1 MELRIF
7 EYNVTPN
14 VEERNEFGI
23 YLVNDTLT
31 MNGNNVDDENKVF
44 AVKEVLKENKESI
57 ITLATGKIENYKGG
71 RQKNLTVKFDVDGE
85 TYRII
90 GNTPS
95 QEMANFY
102 TKIVTDITN
111 IVSK

>member
-1 MELRIF
+1 MELKVY

-31 MNGNNVDDENKVF
+31 MNGNNVEDGNKVF
-44 AVKEVLKENKESI
+44 AVKKVLDENKEKI
-57 ITLATGKIENYKGG
+57 IALATEKLENYKGG
-71 RQKNLTVKFDVDGE
+71 RQELLTVKFEDDGE
-85 TYRII
+85 TYRIV

-95 QEMANFY
+95 HEMADFY
-102 TKIVTDITN
+102 AKIVSEITN
-111 IVSK
+111 IIK

>member
-1 MELRIF
+1 MELKIY

-14 VEERNEFGI
+14 ANEKNEFGI

-31 MNGNNVDDENKVF
+31 MNGNNVEDENKIF
-44 AVKEVLKENKESI
+44 AVKEVLEENKENI

-71 RQKNLTVKFDVDGE
+71 RQKILTVKFDVDGE

-95 QEMANFY
+95 QEMADFY
-102 TKIVTDITN
+102 TKIVTEITDI
-111 IVSK
+111 IK